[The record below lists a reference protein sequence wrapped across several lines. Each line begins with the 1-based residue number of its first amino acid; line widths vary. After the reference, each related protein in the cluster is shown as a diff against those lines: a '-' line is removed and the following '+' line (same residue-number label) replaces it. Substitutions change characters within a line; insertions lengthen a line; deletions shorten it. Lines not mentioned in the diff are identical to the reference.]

1 MTHCQMLR
9 IQAMYFDS
17 IRCYASYCV
26 TINTGVFLGNVFGPP
41 QKPWL
46 WTEKTKKG
54 ASSPGLGVRNAANA
68 VCSSVGPTE
77 FAAEPTPRRQIRNLN
92 SSPSTKKTTEFSF
105 ELFLFL
111 LIKLF
116 LTFVVSTKTRVTM
129 RFRARNA
136 GYSTGLSQVYATSYW
151 CPCGAHGRTDVQ
163 MDGQSRVYY
172 VTAKIYW
179 IDWLPNLLS
188 NGAPLVRYARRLGYK
203 EPK

>member
-1 MTHCQMLR
+1 MIVDR
-9 IQAMYFDS
+9 
-17 IRCYASYCV
+17 
-26 TINTGVFLGNVFGPP
+26 
-41 QKPWL
+41 
-46 WTEKTKKG
+46 KKG
-54 ASSPGLGVRNAANA
+54 ASSPGLGVRTAANA
-68 VCSSVGPTE
+68 VSSSVVPTE
-77 FAAEPTPRRQIRNLN
+77 FAAEPNPRRQIRNLN
-92 SSPSTKKTTEFSF
+92 SSPSTKQTTEFSF

-172 VTAKIYW
+172 VTTKISW

-188 NGAPLVRYARRLGYK
+188 NGASWCATRAGSATKSQNNLGVDDRK
-203 EPK
+203 SIPFNRN